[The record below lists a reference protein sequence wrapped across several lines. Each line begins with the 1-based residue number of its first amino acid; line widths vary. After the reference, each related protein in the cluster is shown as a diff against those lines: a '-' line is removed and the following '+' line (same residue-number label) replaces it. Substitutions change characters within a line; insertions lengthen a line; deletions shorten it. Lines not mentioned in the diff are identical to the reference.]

1 MKAELP
7 NPITE
12 ELTGSVAVELLKTP
26 TSEKPASE
34 SSGDDFGT
42 ISERIRKEFGSEPAK
57 AFEIIRQHPEFTAEQ
72 IAEKLEKT
80 PRTIE
85 NYIAKL
91 KKAGFIIRRGPKLGG
106 YWEVKE

>member
-1 MKAELP
+1 
-7 NPITE
+7 
-12 ELTGSVAVELLKTP
+12 VVVELVKASASEKT
-26 TSEKPASE
+26 TSENNGA
-34 SSGDDFGT
+34 DFGT

-72 IAEKLEKT
+72 IAEQLVKT